1 MSCACTT
8 AGAGVSLWR
17 ARGLDAQPRREK
29 AALHQQVGGLQAQLT
44 RGGAFQ
50 QKNELVQTEVQTEV
64 QTKTTASESA
74 GWTVDPRAVG

>member
-1 MSCACTT
+1 M
-8 AGAGVSLWR
+8 WR

-64 QTKTTASESA
+64 LIVQTKTTASESA